1 MDSGQRDLNS
11 EHTTPDRQTSKQVGT
26 KRNARE
32 RERERSNQKQNVVC
46 ACIGNIFMLRASPL
60 LQFFFFFFTLGHG
73 LFIILL

>member
-32 RERERSNQKQNVVC
+32 RERDLTKNK
-46 ACIGNIFMLRASPL
+46 MLCVRVSVTFL
-60 LQFFFFFFTLGHG
+60 C
-73 LFIILL
+73 